1 MRERNK
7 EKKEREREK
16 KEEKERERERE
27 REPMV
32 NTGPIKLTTNE
43 QFNNGWLTAT
53 NSYGMST

>member
-16 KEEKERERERE
+16 KEEKERERE